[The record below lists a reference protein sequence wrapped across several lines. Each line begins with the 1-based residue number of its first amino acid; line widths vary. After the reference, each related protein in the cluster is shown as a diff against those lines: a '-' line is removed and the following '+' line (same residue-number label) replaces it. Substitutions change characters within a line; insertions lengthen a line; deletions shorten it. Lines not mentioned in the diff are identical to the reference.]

1 MFAAV
6 VIGIPVGI
14 LMGKNR
20 FLDELLLPWVNIFL
34 SAPLT
39 ALVPVLMVLFGF
51 GMKAI
56 IITTTLF
63 AIWIIILN
71 ARAGVMQINRS
82 LVDMGRSFGATPWA
96 AFSKIYFWAALPEIL
111 GGVRI
116 GVIRAVK
123 GVIIGQLLISI
134 VGFGALFEL
143 YSANFLMSHFWA
155 VPDRSLRSCI
165 FNLRGTCGIGAP
177 VLLLRCQE
185 VADGGVSDRIGF
197 GLPSTN
203 RRLVKLCR
211 HRATGCSIDD
221 LIVFSDAPWP
231 GAEGLRECVD
241 QRTVIPFQRSFAT
254 DNGCGLPGANP
265 PGQLT
270 LATLLQGRPA
280 WGVSFASGY

>member
-1 MFAAV
+1 MIVFGIRLPGMSSLLLWGLLWEIAGQAELSFFLPPLSEIFATLAV
-6 VIGIPVGI
+6 TIGTPAFLQALSETAQAFFAGVFFAVAIGIPVGI
-14 LMGKNR
+14 LMGVSR
-20 FLDELLLPWVNIFL
+20 LIDELLLPWVNIFL

-51 GMKAI
+51 GMKSI

-82 LVDMGRSFGATPWA
+82 LVEMAHSFGASPWE
-96 AFSKIYFWAALPEIL
+96 AFTKIYFWAALPEIL

-155 VPDRSLRSCI
+155 V
-165 FNLRGTCGIGAP
+165 
-177 VLLLRCQE
+177 
-185 VADGGVSDRIGF
+185 
-197 GLPSTN
+197 
-203 RRLVKLCR
+203 
-211 HRATGCSIDD
+211 
-221 LIVFSDAPWP
+221 LIVLFAMAFTVSELL
-231 GAEGLRECVD
+231 GALER
-241 QRTVIPFQRSFAT
+241 R
-254 DNGCGLPGANP
+254 
-265 PGQLT
+265 
-270 LATLLQGRPA
+270 
-280 WGVSFASGY
+280 VSYYASSR